1 MVVVVVRAFSK
12 FLPEEP
18 VGGYTEVQ
26 KARQAWTFLDF
37 GQKSSDQDGR
47 VEGGGRCDRLRL
59 RGIWRNSGVR
69 FSARGGR
76 WRLENRGMR
85 VLSRPRSLQPV

>member
-1 MVVVVVRAFSK
+1 M
-12 FLPEEP
+12 
-18 VGGYTEVQ
+18 Q
-26 KARQAWTFLDF
+26 KTWQAQTFVDF
-37 GQKSSDQDGR
+37 GPKRPVQDGR
-47 VEGGGRCDRLRL
+47 PEAGGGRGDGLRL
-59 RGIWRNSGVR
+59 RGVWRNSGGK

>member
-1 MVVVVVRAFSK
+1 M
-12 FLPEEP
+12 
-18 VGGYTEVQ
+18 Q
-26 KARQAWTFLDF
+26 KAWQAWTFVDF
-37 GQKSSDQDGR
+37 GPKRSVQDGR
-47 VEGGGRCDRLRL
+47 LEGGVRGDGLRL
-59 RGIWRNSGVR
+59 RGVWRSLGGR

>member
-1 MVVVVVRAFSK
+1 MASV
-12 FLPEEP
+12 
-18 VGGYTEVQ
+18 
-26 KARQAWTFLDF
+26 DF
-37 GQKSSDQDGR
+37 RGLRPKNFGQDGR
-47 VEGGGRCDRLRL
+47 AEGEGGQCDGLRL
-59 RGIWRNSGVR
+59 HGVWRNSGGR